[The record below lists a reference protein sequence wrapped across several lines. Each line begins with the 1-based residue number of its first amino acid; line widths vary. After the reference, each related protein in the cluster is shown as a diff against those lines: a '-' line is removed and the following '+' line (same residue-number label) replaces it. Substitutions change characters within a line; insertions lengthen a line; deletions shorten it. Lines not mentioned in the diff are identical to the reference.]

1 MKPFLKACDHLLLTV
16 TGVLGNRNMEVENR
30 PWQEAAQ
37 QGLLHKPSGVATL
50 VVYMQVWL
58 TAPKI
63 KLKLIIDF

>member
-1 MKPFLKACDHLLLTV
+1 
-16 TGVLGNRNMEVENR
+16 MEVENR